1 MEETRNGAE
10 KNHLPSTPQTQ
21 GTNTKN
27 ETYRQDR
34 VAAIVQGHTAHPT
47 SNPSYPS
54 SPRRHASPSAYKWP
68 SIEGAEAR
76 RELGEGGGQLRPR
89 VWSVSPRSS
98 CQGRCCQ
105 GDEPYDSV
113 ARSRRL
119 GVLLRWLGLGLGLA
133 CGG

>member
-1 MEETRNGAE
+1 MKRTDKTGSPRSYKGT
-10 KNHLPSTPQTQ
+10 PPTPQATHLTQ
-21 GTNTKN
+21 TTRG
-27 ETYRQDR
+27 
-34 VAAIVQGHTAHPT
+34 A
-47 SNPSYPS
+47 
-54 SPRRHASPSAYKWP
+54 RRLRAYKWP

-119 GVLLRWLGLGLGLA
+119 GVLLRWLGLGSGLA